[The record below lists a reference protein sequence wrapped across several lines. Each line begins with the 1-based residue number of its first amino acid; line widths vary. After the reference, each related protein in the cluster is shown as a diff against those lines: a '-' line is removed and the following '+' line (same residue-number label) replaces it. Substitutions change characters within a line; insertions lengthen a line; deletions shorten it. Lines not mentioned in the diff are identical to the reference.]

1 MFAIKS
7 DKDINGL
14 IEKFRQGGSKQELG
28 EYIKS
33 KLNAEQGRKLD
44 EILGDEN
51 MVRYL
56 FEILRKQTGQK
67 KLDVSYMVRDE
78 KYVSCNVTMPG
89 LQLSDSQL
97 QNLFTPSIDN
107 IPYLLCRQIVRDHG
121 EATNR
126 RACGISA
133 KKDNGT
139 IYINI
144 ILPRSCKHSK

>member
-51 MVRYL
+51 KL
-56 FEILRKQTGQK
+56 NEILNSPKARELMKKIKGEDDGQ
-67 KLDVSYMVRDE
+67 
-78 KYVSCNVTMPG
+78 
-89 LQLSDSQL
+89 
-97 QNLFTPSIDN
+97 
-107 IPYLLCRQIVRDHG
+107 H
-121 EATNR
+121 
-126 RACGISA
+126 
-133 KKDNGT
+133 
-139 IYINI
+139 
-144 ILPRSCKHSK
+144 